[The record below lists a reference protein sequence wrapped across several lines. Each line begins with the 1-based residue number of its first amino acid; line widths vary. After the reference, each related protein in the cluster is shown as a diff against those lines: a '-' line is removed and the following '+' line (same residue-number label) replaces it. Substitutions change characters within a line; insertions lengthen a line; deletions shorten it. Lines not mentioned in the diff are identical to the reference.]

1 MVGLSKSR
9 LLAHRQCPKRLWLQI
24 NKPELQEYNDGSTAR
39 MAAGTYA
46 GEVARSLY
54 PEGVLI
60 DAEQLS
66 QALLDTQA
74 AMKNSTKAIFEAT
87 FQADSVLIRADLLL
101 PDDNGYRLAEVKSST
116 TVKDYHYEDAAVQ
129 AWVAKTAGVRITRT
143 EIAHIDKTFVYPGDE
158 NYQGLFAHVDISAS
172 IVAIEAEVPNWIAAA
187 QQTLAGTEPDIE
199 VGPHCEDPFTC
210 PFLSYCCPEET
221 NQEGYPP
228 EILPRA
234 KALAAQL
241 RSEGYDDLRNV
252 PEQRLNPNQQRIRR
266 ASINNQAE
274 LNPEAGEILKAL
286 SYPWYY
292 LDFETISLA
301 VPVWAGTRPY
311 VQIPFQWSCHIE
323 TADGNISHQ
332 EFLAD
337 GLSDPRRAFVESL
350 IATLNQSGTIL
361 VYNAGFENS
370 RMRELAITY
379 PDLAADLQAI
389 IHRVFDLLPLARQ
402 HYYHPDMLGSW
413 SIKAVLPTIAPELSY
428 DDLEVSHGMMAM
440 ESFAELMRPET
451 TIERREHLQA
461 ALLKYCERDTWA
473 MVRIAHFF
481 QQGVNYA
488 IQ

>member
-1 MVGLSKSR
+1 MAGLSKSR

-54 PEGVLI
+54 PDGVLI

-74 AMKNSTKAIFEAT
+74 AMADSTTAIFEAT
-87 FQADSVLIRADLLL
+87 FQADGVLIRADLLL
-101 PDDNGYRLAEVKSST
+101 PEDNGYRLAEVKSST
-116 TVKDYHYEDAAVQ
+116 SVKDYHYEDAAVQ
-129 AWVAKTAGVRITRT
+129 AWVAKSAGVRLTRT
-143 EIAHIDKTFVYPGDE
+143 EIAHIDNTFVYPGDE
-158 NYQGLFAHVDISAS
+158 NYQGLFAHVDISKS
-172 IVAIEAEVPNWIAAA
+172 IIEMEAEVPDWIAAA
-187 QQTLAGTEPDIE
+187 QQILAGTEPAIE

-210 PFLSYCCPEET
+210 PFLSYCYPEEAD
-221 NQEGYPP
+221 QEGFPP

-234 KALAAQL
+234 KTLAAQL

-252 PEQRLNPNQQRIRR
+252 PEQRLNSNQQRIRR
-266 ASINNQAE
+266 VSINNQAE
-274 LNPEAGEILKAL
+274 LNPEAGKILNAL
-286 SYPWYY
+286 PYPWYY
-292 LDFETISLA
+292 LDFETIQLA

-311 VQIPFQWSCHIE
+311 MQIPFQWSCHIE
-323 TADGNISHQ
+323 TADGNISHH

-337 GLSDPRRAFVESL
+337 GLSDPRRVFVESL

-370 RMRELAITY
+370 RMRELAIAY
-379 PDLAADLQAI
+379 PDLAADLHAI
-389 IHRVFDLLPLARQ
+389 IERVFDLLPLARA

-440 ESFAELMRPET
+440 ESFAELMQQQT
-451 TIERREHLQA
+451 TLERRVHLRA

-473 MVRIAHFF
+473 MVRIARFF
-481 QQGVNYA
+481 QQGINDA